1 MTEMYKIRNHLVR
14 QYEGLLQC
22 EILICQK
29 SKPLEFKTPVKSHKG
44 WACTWMWGIFSSEIN
59 NVHSLYHNKCVKK
72 MLKVC
77 KHP

>member
-1 MTEMYKIRNHLVR
+1 MTDMYKIRNHLVR

-44 WACTWMWGIFSSEIN
+44 WACTWMWGIFSSESIMCIVYIIT
-59 NVHSLYHNKCVKK
+59 NVSKKC
-72 MLKVC
+72 
-77 KHP
+77 